1 MTIFWLGLAWLAG
14 IAFSAASN
22 LVTWQ
27 WLILAA
33 TALAGCIGF
42 RQRASW
48 RGLFLLILFLC
59 LGATRFQLSQHAW
72 GENHIARY
80 NDAGVLTVIT
90 GWVIEPPDVRDS
102 YTGLRVEVE
111 KMRIA
116 DGGRYFTV
124 EGHILARATRFTDFT
139 YGDRVVVKGYLETP
153 PEFETFSYRDYLARE
168 GIHSLIYNA
177 DVRRTDSSQGS
188 FLTRSIYAFRQ
199 RALVTIETLFP
210 EPEASLLAGILVGME
225 RWISAEVRQDFN
237 ATGTT
242 HIIAISGF
250 NITIIAA
257 IFTSLFRRLLGVRRG
272 MILAGLG
279 IGLYTLLVGAD
290 AAVVRAAI
298 MGSLVLLARLLGRPT
313 HGLASLAA
321 AALLMTAI
329 DPDTLWDVGFQLSFA
344 ATLGLMLY
352 SPPLEAWFIRTISR
366 WLDEEKANKFAAPV
380 SEFVLF
386 TFAAQVTTL
395 PISIVYFQRLP
406 LLSLLAN
413 PVILPAQ
420 PALMISGGIA
430 TLLGMIWMP
439 LGQPLAWI
447 AWIFPAFTI
456 RAVSFFAHLP
466 ISSLP
471 LGHFGLPM
479 VIGYYLL
486 LFGLTAFL
494 SLPAERRPRI
504 SLPPIRSS
512 SVLAALGLL
521 TLFTWRLVGDRPDGL
536 LHITVLDVGQG
547 DATLIQ
553 SPSGRFVL
561 IDGGPSPIA
570 LSEALG
576 RLMPLI
582 DRRLDWLI
590 LAGNGEEN
598 LSGLA
603 ESVPRFKPRNVLLAC
618 PANYGAYRYL
628 IDQITEAGIPML
640 EAQAGHTL
648 DLGGGALLE
657 VITLGDH
664 GTALLLTYA
673 DFRLLLAPGADP
685 QLMTELLGQHQ
696 IDAVTAVLLPDGG
709 YERVNPPELVEQLQP
724 QLALIS
730 VGAGNLR
737 DLPSPAVL
745 QSLRGITVLRTDLNG
760 WIELETDGEGLWV
773 EVERTNP
780 KDQ

>member
-1 MTIFWLGLAWLAG
+1 LTIFWLGLSWLIG
-14 IAFSAASN
+14 IALSAASK

-33 TALAGCIGF
+33 AALAGGIGF

-59 LGATRFQLSQHAW
+59 LGAARFQFSQRPW
-72 GENHIARY
+72 GENHISRY

-90 GWVIEPPDVRDS
+90 GRVIAPPDVRDS
-102 YTGLRVEVE
+102 YAGLNIEVE

-116 DGGRYFTV
+116 DGGRYFSV
-124 EGHILARATRFTDFT
+124 EGRILGRATRFADFS

-153 PEFETFSYRDYLARE
+153 PEFETFSYRDYLARQ
-168 GIHSLIYNA
+168 GIHSLVYNA
-177 DVRRTDSSQGS
+177 DVRRTGASQGS
-188 FLTRSIYAFRQ
+188 LLTRWLYAFRQ
-199 RALVTIETLFP
+199 RALVTIEALFP

-257 IFTSLFRRLLGVRRG
+257 LFTNLFRRLLGIRRG
-272 MILAGLG
+272 MILAGLA

-298 MGSLVLLARLLGRPT
+298 MGCLVLLARLLGRPT
-313 HGLASLAA
+313 HGLASLAVA
-321 AALLMTAI
+321 AILMTAI
-329 DPDTLWDVGFQLSFA
+329 DPDALWDVGFQLSFA

-352 SPPLEAWFIRTISR
+352 SPPLEGRFIRLLTR
-366 WLDEEKANKFAAPV
+366 WIDKEKVKRIAAPV

-386 TFAAQVTTL
+386 TFAAQITTL
-395 PISIVYFQRLP
+395 PVSMLYFQRLP
-406 LLSLLAN
+406 LLSILAN

-430 TLLGMIWMP
+430 TLLGMIWIP

-456 RAVSFFAHLP
+456 RAVSFFADLP
-466 ISSLP
+466 LSSLP
-471 LGHFGLPM
+471 IGQLGFPIL
-479 VIGYYLL
+479 VGYYLL
-486 LFGLTAFL
+486 LFGLTAFFA
-494 SLPAERRPRI
+494 LPAERRPRL

-512 SVLAALGLL
+512 AVLAAFGLL
-521 TLFTWRLVGDRPDGL
+521 SIFTWRLVADRPDGQ
-536 LHITVLDVGQG
+536 LHVTILDVGQG
-547 DATLIQ
+547 DATLVQ
-553 SPSGRFVL
+553 TPNGRFAL
-561 IDGGPSPIA
+561 IDGGSSPMA

-576 RLMPLI
+576 RRMPLT

-590 LAGNGEEN
+590 LAGNSEEN
-598 LSGLA
+598 LGGLA
-603 ESVPRFKPRNVLLAC
+603 ESIPRFKPRNVLLAC
-618 PANYGAYRYL
+618 PPNYGAYRYL
-628 IDQITEAGIPML
+628 IDQVTEAGIPIF

-648 DLGGGALLE
+648 DLGEDGLLE
-657 VITLGDH
+657 VTALGDQ
-664 GTALLLTYA
+664 GAALLLTYG

-685 QLMTELLGQHQ
+685 QLMTELLGQHR
-696 IDAVTAVLLPDGG
+696 IDAMTAVLLPDGG
-709 YERVNPPELVEQLQP
+709 YEGVNPPELVEALQS

-745 QSLRGITVLRTDLNG
+745 QSLQGITVLRTDLNG
-760 WIELETDGEGLWV
+760 WIELKTDGKGLQM
-773 EVERTNP
+773 EVERNTP
-780 KDQ
+780 